1 MTPKKPTNT
10 KKGQTKFSGRTM
22 FSKVKTAKGRKGSS
36 TRWLQRQLNDPYV
49 AEARARGY
57 RSRAAFKLLELD
69 EMFDILTPGKRI
81 VDLGAAPGGWTQV
94 IIERT
99 KPALDAAEAL
109 HNKGRV
115 VALDISEM
123 DPLPGATILHQD
135 FLAPEAPGI
144 LKDILNGPADA
155 VLSDM
160 AAPAT
165 GHTPTD
171 HMRIVSLCELALEF
185 AEEVLSPGGMFVAKV
200 LQGGTEHQLLARMKK
215 NFRSVKHAKPPA
227 SRSDSAEMYVVATG
241 FRGNSTEK
249 KQE

>member
-1 MTPKKPTNT
+1 MSSKPPKKH
-10 KKGQTKFSGRTM
+10 KKGTTIFTARTM

-69 EMFDILTPGKRI
+69 ELFEILKPGKRI
-81 VDLGAAPGGWTQV
+81 VDLGAAPGGWTQI
-94 IIERT
+94 IIEKV
-99 KPALDAAEAL
+99 KPALDEKEAVS
-109 HNKGRV
+109 NKGRV
-115 VALDISEM
+115 VALDINEM
-123 DPLPGATILHQD
+123 DHIQGATILHQD
-135 FLAPEAPGI
+135 FLAPEAPDI
-144 LKDILNGPADA
+144 LKDILDGPADV

-171 HMRIVSLCELALEF
+171 HMRIISLCELALEF
-185 AEEVLSPGGMFVAKV
+185 AEEVLAPGGMFVAKV

-215 NFRSVKHAKPPA
+215 NFRTVKHAKPPA
-227 SRSDSAEMYVVATG
+227 SRTDSAEMYVVAIG
-241 FRGNSTEK
+241 FRGDNDAK
-249 KQE
+249 KT